1 LKQFFL
7 YFKYKKNIIYNDII
21 NCDIAYFLLLIK
33 YKKRYKKI
41 MKNIWILFLLSTLS
55 PLSIDLFVSIVPS
68 LFNKIGYYNAYIIPI
83 YIIGIGVGT
92 LLNGYIYQ
100 KINSKKLLLFNLLL
114 FTIINLFIFI
124 IEESYIILIIRFMSG
139 FLLSAVTIIYTS
151 KIKENFNLKD
161 SSILFAKINSVMNFF
176 PMTCPYLG
184 LIIYQLT
191 NDINYI
197 FLILSIFAVIIFFI
211 SYFKF
216 DFPEKKINE
225 NNKNNIKIN
234 YETIGSILSLV
245 ILFYYVSLSS
255 IIFNNL
261 LNVNEKLYTFYFS
274 FNGFLIL
281 IGGFLFSLLSK
292 KYEIEKI
299 NTYIYNLI
307 LILSLITLF
316 HQNTIILLFSIYCLF
331 FPAIIGTTTMKSL
344 EKSNNISK
352 QLSIITFFQMIL
364 GGLIPIIITKLNL
377 NEIVFFS
384 ILLIII
390 YITKKGE
397 EHG

>member
-1 LKQFFL
+1 
-7 YFKYKKNIIYNDII
+7 
-21 NCDIAYFLLLIK
+21 
-33 YKKRYKKI
+33 

-68 LFNKIGYYNAYIIPI
+68 LFNEIGYYNAYIIPI
-83 YIIGIGVGT
+83 YIIGIGIGT

-114 FTIINLFIFI
+114 FAIINLFIFM

-197 FLILSIFAVIIFFI
+197 FLILSIFSIII
-211 SYFKF
+211 LLITYFKF

-234 YETIGSILSLV
+234 YETMGSILSLV

-299 NTYIYNLI
+299 NKYIYNLI
-307 LILSLITLF
+307 LVLSLITLF
-316 HQNTIILLFSIYCLF
+316 NQNTIILLFSVYCLF

-352 QLSIITFFQMIL
+352 QLSIITFFQMTL

-377 NEIVFFS
+377 NEVVFFS
-384 ILLIII
+384 ILLIIM